1 MNKYFWVTLI
11 VGERD
16 IDKFMLR
23 VSEKITQ
30 KLLVIMWSL
39 LKWDK
44 SSATKYKDILFINR
58 NKGKM

>member
-11 VGERD
+11 VGKRH

-23 VSEKITQ
+23 VSKKITQ

-39 LKWDK
+39 LMWDK
-44 SSATKYKDILFINR
+44 SSATKYKDILFTNR
-58 NKGKM
+58 NKEKM